1 MDDEG
6 RGTRQRRKQADP
18 TCCPVCGITIRSN
31 EIEQHYSL
39 EVDRLHKL
47 SVQKSRKSSALKEM
61 PSADGSDTNSNNAIP
76 CSSSSATSSTS
87 EFKAADGKECWSIF
101 QRIKNNRNARLKV
114 FNQ

>member
-6 RGTRQRRKQADP
+6 RGTRQRRKQTDP

-39 EVDRLHKL
+39 EIDRLHKL
-47 SVQKSRKSSALKEM
+47 SVHKSRKSSTLKEM

-76 CSSSSATSSTS
+76 CSSSSSSATSSTNEIKS
-87 EFKAADGKECWSIF
+87 ADVKECWSVF

-114 FNQ
+114 